1 MNITLG
7 DCAFTAVAVRSPDEI
22 VISLFITFV
31 KSFVSFIFFSI
42 GQRELNELSE

>member
-7 DCAFTAVAVRSPDEI
+7 DCAFTAVAVRSTAE
-22 VISLFITFV
+22 
-31 KSFVSFIFFSI
+31 SFIFFSI